1 MTQLPLNVR
10 LLHADAIVPTRSTKG
25 SAGLDLYSVETV
37 VLMPNTPVKIRTG
50 VALQLPIGH
59 VGLIL
64 DRSGLGSKGVR
75 TLAGVVDQDYEG
87 EILVCLALI
96 GHTSI
101 TLKAGDRIAQLV
113 VLPVPDLLVSETWDG
128 SRASDRGAGGF
139 GSSGA

>member
-50 VALQLPIGH
+50 IAMQLPPGH

-75 TLAGVVDQDYEG
+75 TLAGVLDQDYEG
-87 EILVCLALI
+87 EVMVCLALI

-101 TLKAGDRIAQLV
+101 TLNAGDRIAQLV
-113 VLPVPDLLVSETWDG
+113 VLPIPDLLVQETWDA
-128 SRASDRGAGGF
+128 SRQSDRGAGGF